1 MGITSS
7 HPLSS
12 DRQVPVTSLL
22 LTARPDRGRMAGRAK
37 HGFRLGF
44 QKKMNGAILIRG
56 FDVFHLP
63 KFKSVV

>member
-1 MGITSS
+1 
-7 HPLSS
+7 
-12 DRQVPVTSLL
+12 
-22 LTARPDRGRMAGRAK
+22 MAGRAK